1 MARTA
6 QNSTHLAIE
15 DYVNAVE
22 QQGGLLSDYPAVIN
36 NSLTAD
42 SAVINNSLTAYS
54 LSLSENTVAISGT
67 TAATLGDTG
76 GTTGPTTAAQNSW
89 LEVEVNGVNY
99 FVPLWK

>member
-42 SAVINNSLTAYS
+42 S